1 LFLPENVMHIFTDGP
16 LMISLLLG
24 SALVPAWGAEA
35 PKAQQISGVSDA
47 DLSMQQQ
54 HQLSNMAVKAL
65 HLIAAA
71 RVSIARRDSTT
82 AHQALD
88 TASLLL
94 DNLKTGLPST
104 PVSEHTG
111 LARNRIEYQRRP
123 RALPDLIPIYADLH
137 TPRDFISAQQASPS
151 DPVRTPPPTDLK
163 RFGKE
168 GLQVANTTLIY
179 AEADLPITHTR
190 QDVDAAR
197 QALDRLDWQHADN
210 ALKNAEDG
218 VVFMSTSVDKPLS
231 AGRQS
236 LLQTTR
242 LLAAGELDQA
252 RVELRR
258 ARSYL
263 HTAAQT
269 TDSVAKADTEQLLQ
283 DANQLDMHIQNN
295 DADLV
300 NDAQTLWYRTAALAE
315 RSNAYLGNE
324 WASVM
329 HDQPIKARL
338 IEARLNLRDAAID
351 QFTAHRP
358 AAVEAALTHT
368 QSYLHQ
374 ALKIARNSN
383 QPQME
388 IHCVQKRV
396 ARLAAMPSAQRSPS
410 QYRQLAGDL
419 GILIGQS

>member
-1 LFLPENVMHIFTDGP
+1 MHIFPDGP

-54 HQLSNMAVKAL
+54 HQLSNVAVKAL

-71 RVSIARRDSTT
+71 REDIARRDPST

-94 DNLKTGLPST
+94 DNLKTGLSST

-111 LARNRIEYQRRP
+111 LARNRIEYQNYP
-123 RALPDLIPIYADLH
+123 HTLPDLIPIYADLH
-137 TPRDFISAQQASPS
+137 TPHDFIPAQQACPS
-151 DPVRTPPPTDLK
+151 DPVRNPPPTDLK
-163 RFGKE
+163 QFGKE

-197 QALDRLDWQHADN
+197 QALDRLDWQHADK

-231 AGRQS
+231 AGRQT

-263 HTAAQT
+263 HAAAQT
-269 TDSVAKADTEQLLQ
+269 TDSVAKADIEQLLQ

-358 AAVEAALTHT
+358 AAVEAALAHT

-388 IHCVQKRV
+388 IHRVQKRL
-396 ARLAAMPSAQRSPS
+396 ARLAATPSAQRSPS
-410 QYRQLAGDL
+410 QYSQLAGDL

>member
-1 LFLPENVMHIFTDGP
+1 MHIFTDGP

-24 SALVPAWGAEA
+24 SALAPAWGAEA
-35 PKAQQISGVSDA
+35 PIAQQISRAPDA

-71 RVSIARRDSTT
+71 REDVAQRDSTT

-88 TASLLL
+88 KASILL
-94 DNLKTGLPST
+94 DSLKTGLPST
-104 PVSEHTG
+104 PVSGHTG
-111 LARNRIEYQRRP
+111 IARNHIEYQNRT

-137 TPRDFISAQQASPS
+137 TPRDFIPAQHANPP
-151 DPVRTPPPTDLK
+151 DPTRSHPPTGLK
-163 RFGKE
+163 QFDNER
-168 GLQVANTTLIY
+168 LQVADTTLIY

-197 QALDRLDWQHADN
+197 QALDRLDWQLADK

-236 LLQTTR
+236 LLQTTH

-252 RVELRR
+252 RVELQR

-263 HTAAQT
+263 HAAAQT

-283 DANQLDMHIQNN
+283 DASQLDMRIQNN

-300 NDAQTLWYRTAALAE
+300 NDAQILWYRTAALAE

-358 AAVEAALTHT
+358 AAVEAALAHT

-388 IHCVQKRV
+388 IRGVQKRV
-396 ARLAAMPSAQRSPS
+396 TRLAATPLAQRSPS
-410 QYRQLAGDL
+410 QYSQLDGDL
-419 GILIGQS
+419 GILIDQS